1 MWPSNAD
8 GMIEQL
14 DLGLCNQ
21 LDHYLHDGVT
31 KFPDELCKLTSV
43 LFSPEVHHLS
53 L

>member
-14 DLGLCNQ
+14 DLGLCNR

-31 KFPDELCKLTSV
+31 KFPDELRKLTSV